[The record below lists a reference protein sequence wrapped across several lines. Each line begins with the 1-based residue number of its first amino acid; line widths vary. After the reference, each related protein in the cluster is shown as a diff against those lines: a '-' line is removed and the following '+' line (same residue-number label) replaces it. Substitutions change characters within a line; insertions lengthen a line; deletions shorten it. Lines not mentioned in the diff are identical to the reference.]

1 MDSLPPQLM
10 NEFPWQSPQMQPAS
24 QAPQPSAHLASS
36 QVNEEAMLLT
46 SSMGNPYEPSM
57 CKHPDDA
64 FSTLMNGHSQLSPS
78 DFNNSRDIMNS
89 GFGTQNIDSSSLFDV
104 KSIGQPTYGIPN
116 SGASSNCPSGFYG
129 GPAQDSMQ
137 GSEERTLT
145 PENCD
150 SSSRKRH
157 RLTPEQTRKLLEVFE
172 KTTKPDSEMRK
183 ALGKQLGMTSRTVQI
198 WFQNRRAKMK
208 RESGG
213 TGPVRSSNR
222 FAGGTPSDRGRLT
235 FNAAYLNRRQPN
247 RVVSENIDHLRH
259 SHAFTPFSPEEF
271 YGLPLQNP
279 SHVSVPFDIGMH
291 LPYGQQDSA
300 MGVPAG
306 QHNREGGFPDCFDGG
321 MGQAL
326 HSVLPMNPHGNDMFS
341 ESGQMH
347 NEGPFGFSN
356 SHAMPPHNGMPPAM
370 MPQYNPQAEFD
381 GRNGRMRSFTTDSHT
396 LLNFLPQNGNAG
408 VSGAPAEHL
417 LPGYDQSRPV
427 PPGHL
432 PALPPLPTMSSDA
445 PSADILQQTRQR
457 HLQDLYIINETH
469 ASRKLKKSEMFLG
482 IGTDDPSN
490 PVSEDGSL
498 ALPSSRQEQQ
508 QQQQSVSAALGPTSE
523 CAVSGTDAAA
533 LVCESA
539 PPLASA
545 HGSPN
550 AQDSAQPAQGNGDN
564 AAPFVTAGQ
573 EADANADQAAD
584 QPEKQQLPNS
594 SLPDQEQQSL
604 ELPGDSDAEQL
615 QTLHDILKQYNMSFI
630 DKGDSLLSDNSL
642 LMSLTGS
649 KSERAADN
657 IHTKATP
664 SGQCTSAGSDSS
676 KDADELVSEL
686 LAGNGMYGSQ
696 ADNASDN
703 PSAISMGSSENSK
716 ADSKNVVAVAS
727 SETIGQREVMIE
739 TMPFT
744 VQF

>member
-1 MDSLPPQLM
+1 
-10 NEFPWQSPQMQPAS
+10 
-24 QAPQPSAHLASS
+24 
-36 QVNEEAMLLT
+36 MLLT
-46 SSMGNPYEPSM
+46 SSMGNPYESSIY
-57 CKHPDDA
+57 KHPDNA
-64 FSTLMNGHSQLSPS
+64 FSTLMNGHSHLSSSGFSSSRDNMHS
-78 DFNNSRDIMNS
+78 DFGS
-89 GFGTQNIDSSSLFDV
+89 QNIDSANLFDV
-104 KSIGQPTYGIPN
+104 ASIGQPNYGIPN
-116 SGASSNCPSGFYG
+116 SSSNNCPSGFYG

-145 PENCD
+145 PENGD

-222 FAGGTPSDRGRLT
+222 FAGGTPSDRNRLT

-259 SHAFTPFSPEEF
+259 SHAFTPFSPDGF

-279 SHVSVPFDIGMH
+279 SHVSMPFDMAMN

-300 MGVPAG
+300 MGIPAG
-306 QHNREGGFPDCFDGG
+306 QRNRDGGFPDCFDGG

-326 HSVLPMNPHGNDMFS
+326 SSVLPMNAHGNEMFS
-341 ESGQMH
+341 ESGHVH
-347 NEGPFGFSN
+347 NEEPFGFSN

-370 MPQYNPQAEFD
+370 MPSYNPQAELD

-396 LLNFLPQNGNAG
+396 LLNFLPQNGDAG
-408 VSGAPAEHL
+408 VSGAPGEHL
-417 LPGYDQSRPV
+417 LPGYDQPKPV

-432 PALPPLPTMSSDA
+432 PTLPPLPTMSSDA

-482 IGTDDPSN
+482 IDAVNSSKS
-490 PVSEDGSL
+490 VSEDGFL
-498 ALPSSRQEQQ
+498 ALPSSG
-508 QQQQSVSAALGPTSE
+508 QQQSVSVALAPAPE
-523 CAVSGTDAAA
+523 CAVSGADTAVS
-533 LVCESA
+533 VCESA

-545 HGSPN
+545 HNSPN
-550 AQDSAQPAQGNGDN
+550 AQDPAQPAQDNEEN
-564 AAPFVTAGQ
+564 AAPFATSQ
-573 EADANADQAAD
+573 ETEANADQTVD
-584 QPEKQQLPNS
+584 QPEDQQLPSS
-594 SLPDQEQQSL
+594 SLHDKEQSL
-604 ELPGDSDAEQL
+604 ELPGNNSADQF

-630 DKGDSLLSDNSL
+630 GKGDSLLSDNSL

-649 KSERAADN
+649 KSEQAADSL
-657 IHTKATP
+657 HTKAIP

-676 KDADELVSEL
+676 KEADDLVSEL
-686 LAGNGMYGSQ
+686 LAGNGMYESQ

-703 PSAISMGSSENSK
+703 PPAFSMDSSENSK
-716 ADSKNVVAVAS
+716 ADSKNVVSVAS

-744 VQF
+744 MQF